1 MYKNQ
6 FFRKGFI
13 YKPFSIKQ
21 INSSN
26 VSPTSDERQAFFD
39 IYNEFMK
46 NDQDS
51 SEMGN
56 EKTKNFIKKD
66 VMLDI
71 NVGDKIFIKGGD
83 LQGTIGNII
92 NFEKNG

>member
-1 MYKNQ
+1 
-6 FFRKGFI
+6 
-13 YKPFSIKQ
+13 
-21 INSSN
+21 
-26 VSPTSDERQAFFD
+26 
-39 IYNEFMK
+39 MK

-56 EKTKNFIKKD
+56 EETKNFMKKD

-71 NVGDKIFIKGGD
+71 NVNDKIFIKGGD

-92 NFEKNG
+92 NFEKNGQGVVFKPTNLEDFSDHLGVER

>member
-1 MYKNQ
+1 
-6 FFRKGFI
+6 
-13 YKPFSIKQ
+13 
-21 INSSN
+21 
-26 VSPTSDERQAFFD
+26 
-39 IYNEFMK
+39 MK

>member
-1 MYKNQ
+1 
-6 FFRKGFI
+6 
-13 YKPFSIKQ
+13 
-21 INSSN
+21 
-26 VSPTSDERQAFFD
+26 
-39 IYNEFMK
+39 MK

-56 EKTKNFIKKD
+56 EETKNFIKKD

-83 LQGTIGNII
+83 L
-92 NFEKNG
+92 

>member
-1 MYKNQ
+1 
-6 FFRKGFI
+6 
-13 YKPFSIKQ
+13 
-21 INSSN
+21 
-26 VSPTSDERQAFFD
+26 
-39 IYNEFMK
+39 
-46 NDQDS
+46 
-51 SEMGN
+51 MGV
-56 EKTKNFIKKD
+56 EETKNFMKKD